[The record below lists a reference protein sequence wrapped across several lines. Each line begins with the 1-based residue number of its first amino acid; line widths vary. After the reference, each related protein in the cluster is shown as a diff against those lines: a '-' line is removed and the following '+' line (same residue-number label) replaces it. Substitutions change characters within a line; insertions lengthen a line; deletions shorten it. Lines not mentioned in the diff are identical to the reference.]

1 MTHIIRLPHELLD
14 PERTPQ
20 GRVCGGGFV
29 DYTQLFFW
37 MCVCVCIGDSVGVS
51 AVPPYATVTTS
62 GDRGGGNAGKLG

>member
-1 MTHIIRLPHELLD
+1 M
-14 PERTPQ
+14 
-20 GRVCGGGFV
+20 